1 MLFARLK
8 KNAATK
14 IISTRVMNG
23 VASPSRNQAIIR
35 GGKEIEMSLIVVC
48 SQPSL
53 LSSPCL
59 RCHPYRVLRNRT
71 RSGDGYPAVPIQLC
85 IDRRPRSEGVR
96 FVPDSPLEGGG
107 FELLVPRNFGCPS
120 LPEFT
125 FRNIARHPSRQGPMV
140 RIYLPLGAHHTGAL
154 SRSAT
159 IGKQVRT

>member
-23 VASPSRNQAIIR
+23 VTSPSRNQAIIR

-96 FVPDSPLEGGG
+96 FVPDSPLEGSG
-107 FELLVPRNFGCPS
+107 FELVVPDFRG
-120 LPEFT
+120 T
-125 FRNIARHPSRQGPMV
+125 FLCRSRVANWP
-140 RIYLPLGAHHTGAL
+140 GAAAGFDD
-154 SRSAT
+154 R
-159 IGKQVRT
+159 